1 MLHRNMVFQ
10 KPLCGATTCRG
21 KTNELLTQMLLNLA
35 LLHCRATPDKW
46 TVLDP
51 MAGRGTTLL
60 WAARLGISSYGVEQ
74 DANALEH
81 FIRHCKR
88 QCKLHRVKHT
98 LAKGSVVKRRRNG
111 VGQFVELDWGSAT
124 SRLITGSSAQL
135 QELFPQR
142 VPMLVSDLPYGVQFT
157 GKDQR
162 SPAKVLQQCAESWKD
177 ALLPGGVMVLAFNA
191 LQPKRAQLMQIFAD
205 NAFRPL
211 PFTAPHRMSESILR
225 DVLIFRKS

>member
-1 MLHRNMVFQ
+1 MRTH
-10 KPLCGATTCRG
+10 
-21 KTNELLTQMLLNLA
+21 
-35 LLHCRATPDKW
+35 
-46 TVLDP
+46 
-51 MAGRGTTLL
+51 
-60 WAARLGISSYGVEQ
+60 
-74 DANALEH
+74 LET
-81 FIRHCKR
+81 IRHCKR

-162 SPAKVLQQCAESWKD
+162 
-177 ALLPGGVMVLAFNA
+177 A
-191 LQPKRAQLMQIFAD
+191 LQRCFSSVQRAGKM
-205 NAFRPL
+205 
-211 PFTAPHRMSESILR
+211 HCSVE
-225 DVLIFRKS
+225 

>member
-1 MLHRNMVFQ
+1 MQPQTNG
-10 KPLCGATTCRG
+10 LCWIRWPVGERPSGST
-21 KTNELLTQMLLNLA
+21 
-35 LLHCRATPDKW
+35 
-46 TVLDP
+46 
-51 MAGRGTTLL
+51 
-60 WAARLGISSYGVEQ
+60 GISSYGVEQ

-177 ALLPGGVMVLAFNA
+177 ALLPGGVMVLALMHHSEA
-191 LQPKRAQLMQIFAD
+191 RALMQTFAD
-205 NAFRPL
+205 NAFRP
-211 PFTAPHRMSESILR
+211 SIYCSASYERIHLR
-225 DVLIFRKS
+225 DVLILENREQWPFALGVLIS